1 MENKCSMGSF
11 ITLLKQ
17 EIDKH
22 MVEFK
27 CGIERLFEHQRGPEC
42 RNKEPARGFFYKK

>member
-1 MENKCSMGSF
+1 MGSF
-11 ITLLKQ
+11 ITLLKILKQ

-27 CGIERLFEHQRGPEC
+27 CGIERLLEHQRGPEC
-42 RNKEPARGFFYKK
+42 RNKEPAREFFSKK